1 MTTRTQLPIVKT
13 RDITVTADNSCG
25 TSISPSD
32 VDDGSF
38 DPDSGDTIT
47 LSLDQSGPFG
57 LGQRIVTLTAT
68 DNHGASSSS
77 TAVVT
82 VVDQMPP
89 TVTAPPAITVA
100 TGPGATSCGTFIS
113 DVLLGAALAS
123 DNCSVT
129 IRRAGVPDGNFFP
142 IGTTTT
148 TYVATDESGNTASAI
163 QEVTVNDNTP
173 PVITGAAVDKPTLW
187 PPNHQM
193 IDVAVSYA
201 AIDNCGPAS
210 TILSVSSNELVNG
223 PGDGNTASD
232 WEVIDAHHV
241 RLRAER
247 SGKGD
252 GRVYMIT
259 IAATDSFGNTSSQ
272 MVTVLVPHN

>member
-1 MTTRTQLPIVKT
+1 M
-13 RDITVTADNSCG
+13 S
-25 TSISPSD
+25 
-32 VDDGSF
+32 SF
-38 DPDSGDTIT
+38 VSA
-47 LSLDQSGPFG
+47 SLDRAAAGPFG
-57 LGQRIVTLTAT
+57 LGEHTVRLIAT
-68 DNHGASSSS
+68 DDRGQTNSAI
-77 TAVVT
+77 AIVT
-82 VVDQMPP
+82 VVDQ
-89 TVTAPPAITVA
+89 
-100 TGPGATSCGTFIS
+100 
-113 DVLLGAALAS
+113 
-123 DNCSVT
+123 
-129 IRRAGVPDGNFFP
+129 
-142 IGTTTT
+142 
-148 TYVATDESGNTASAI
+148 
-163 QEVTVNDNTP
+163 TP
-173 PVITGAAVDKPTLW
+173 PVISDASVDKATLW